1 MNAHALAVL
10 QFASVLDVVAGY
22 ASSSLGAA
30 RVRALAPATSRER
43 VERELGRVAAMRAIV
58 SCDEGWIPAP
68 IPDVDRAL
76 ARLRIEGT
84 RLDGRELQQAGV
96 LLRSSR
102 MTAEALRSTKRPA
115 IALSVLAP
123 LRERL
128 HTNRKAE
135 DEIERAL
142 DDDGSVRDDD

>member
-43 VERELGRVAAMRAIV
+43 VERELSRVAAMRAIV
-58 SCDEGWIPAP
+58 SCDEGWSRP

-76 ARLRIEGT
+76 ARLRIEGHGST
-84 RLDGRELQQAGV
+84 VASCNRPV
-96 LLRSSR
+96 SSSAR
-102 MTAEALRSTKRPA
+102 
-115 IALSVLAP
+115 
-123 LRERL
+123 
-128 HTNRKAE
+128 
-135 DEIERAL
+135 RA
-142 DDDGSVRDDD
+142 